1 MVFSLERGIE
11 LTTRA
16 LQISQEIDKESRDAA
31 NNHDLGKLKYLHQ
44 EAIVLKKIMQVVSS
58 SIMRGILGGEYDD

>member
-16 LQISQEIDKESRDAA
+16 LQINQEIEKESLDAF
-31 NNHDLGKLKYLHQ
+31 NKHDLDKMKYLHQ
-44 EAIVLKKIMQVVSS
+44 EAIVLKKIMQVISS